1 MTNDGRKHEVRQKK
15 WKGKKET
22 KNKERGE
29 REVVVEKEDRENW

>member
-1 MTNDGRKHEVRQKK
+1 MTNDGRKQEVRQKK
-15 WKGKKET
+15 WKGKET